1 MPVDTQ
7 HRRLHL
13 ASRSPR
19 RRELLAQI
27 GVGFDTLLL
36 RNSPRDDR
44 ALDETPLTGEGPV
57 DYVER
62 IARSKAEHG
71 WRIVSWRRL
80 LSQPVLAADTTI
92 ELAGELIGKP
102 RDADD
107 ARRILRRLSGNTH
120 RVLTAVAIA
129 FETRMELALSIS
141 EVRFRP
147 LDEGEIGRYVA
158 SGEPM
163 DKAGGY
169 AIQGLASRFID
180 RIEGCYFNVV
190 GLPVSLVHRFLKEAG
205 YVPPAHR

>member
-7 HRRLHL
+7 HPRLHL

-19 RRELLAQI
+19 RRELLGQI
-27 GVGFDTLLL
+27 GIGFDTLLL
-36 RNSPRDDR
+36 RSSPRDDR

-80 LSQPVLAADTTI
+80 LSQPALAADTTI

-102 RDADD
+102 RDTDD

-147 LDEGEIGRYVA
+147 LDEGRDRSLCRQWRADGQGRA
-158 SGEPM
+158 PT
-163 DKAGGY
+163 
-169 AIQGLASRFID
+169 ASRGAP
-180 RIEGCYFNVV
+180 GCSSSI
-190 GLPVSLVHRFLKEAG
+190 LQAATAG
-205 YVPPAHR
+205 